1 MYRNELLIIGL
12 ALLVIEICYL
22 QIAKR
27 LRIVDKPHLQSSHKG
42 VIIRGGGVL
51 FYFAYLLWFFLYG
64 MPYPMIFIGLTIMA
78 ITSFAD
84 DVHSISPKVRLV
96 LQFAAMIVMLYE
108 THVFNLALQS
118 LLLLSVV
125 CVGAINIYN
134 FMDGINGMTGGYSLV
149 VLLVLMGVNL
159 FALEFIDNHLLI
171 YMLMA
176 DVIFCFFNFR
186 KRAKCFAGDVGS
198 LSMGF
203 IIIFLLLKLMF
214 KDGHMHW
221 IAFVSVYLVDGGLTI
236 LHRIMLKENIL
247 KPHKKHAYQIMA
259 NELQMPHL
267 TVSGIYMGLQ
277 TVCCAWFIV
286 SPSNATLV
294 LQFALLTILY
304 LGFMQK
310 YYHLHARKQ
319 K

>member
-1 MYRNELLIIGL
+1 MKELLIIGL

-42 VIIRGGGVL
+42 VIIRGGGIL
-51 FYFAYLLWFFLYG
+51 FYISYLLWFFIYG
-64 MPYPMIFIGLTIMA
+64 MTYPMIFGGLTIMA
-78 ITSFAD
+78 LTSFAD

-96 LQFAAMIVMLYE
+96 LQFVAMIVMLYE
-108 THVFNLALQS
+108 THVFNLELQS
-118 LLLLSVV
+118 LLLLSIV

-134 FMDGINGMTGGYSLV
+134 FMDGINGITGGYSFV
-149 VLLVLMGVNL
+149 VLLALMGVNL
-159 FALEFIDNHLLI
+159 FVLDFIDNHLLI

-176 DVIFCFFNFR
+176 DIVFCFFNFR

-203 IIIFLLLKLMF
+203 IVIFLLLKLMF

-221 IAFVSVYLVDGGLTI
+221 ITFVSVYLVDGGLTI

-259 NELQMPHL
+259 NELKMPHL
-267 TVSGIYMGLQ
+267 AVSGIYMSLQ
-277 TVCCAWFIV
+277 ALCCIWFIV
-286 SPSNATLV
+286 SPGNATLV
-294 LQFALLTILY
+294 LQFVLLGAMY
-304 LGFMQK
+304 LAFMQK
-310 YYHLHARKQ
+310 YYHLHAK
-319 K
+319 

>member
-1 MYRNELLIIGL
+1 MKEYIIIGF
-12 ALLVIEICYL
+12 ALLVIEIIYL

-27 LRIVDKPHLQSSHKG
+27 LRIVDKPHLQSSYKG
-42 VIIRGGGVL
+42 VIIRGGGIL

-64 MPYPMIFIGLTIMA
+64 MPYPMIFAGLTIMA
-78 ITSFAD
+78 LTSFAD

-96 LQFAAMIVMLYE
+96 LQFVAMIVMLYE
-108 THVFNLALQS
+108 THVFNLFLQS
-118 LLLLSVV
+118 LLLLSVA

-149 VLLVLMGVNL
+149 VLLALMGVNL
-159 FALEFIDNHLLI
+159 LVLEFIDNHLLV
-171 YMLMA
+171 YMLLA
-176 DVIFCFFNFR
+176 DIVFCFFNFR

-203 IIIFLLLKLMF
+203 VIIFLLLKLMF
-214 KDGHMHW
+214 TDGHMHW

-259 NELQMPHL
+259 NELKMPHL
-267 TVSGIYMGLQ
+267 AVSGIYMGLQ
-277 TVCCAWFIV
+277 ALCCIWFIS
-286 SPSNATLV
+286 SPGNATLV
-294 LQFALLTILY
+294 LQFVLLGAMY
-304 LGFMQK
+304 LAFMQK
-310 YYHLHARKQ
+310 YYHLHEEKW
-319 K
+319 

>member
-1 MYRNELLIIGL
+1 MKEYVIIGL
-12 ALLVIEICYL
+12 ALLVIEIIYL

-64 MPYPMIFIGLTIMA
+64 MPYPMIFAGLTIMA
-78 ITSFAD
+78 LTSFAD

-134 FMDGINGMTGGYSLV
+134 FMDGINGMTGGYSFV
-149 VLLVLMGVNL
+149 VLLALMGVNL
-159 FALEFIDNHLLI
+159 FVLEFIDNHLLV

-176 DVIFCFFNFR
+176 DIVFCFFNFR

-203 IIIFLLLKLMF
+203 VVIFLLLKLMF
-214 KDGHMHW
+214 TDGHMHW
-221 IAFVSVYLVDGGLTI
+221 ITFVSVYLVDGGLTI

-259 NELQMPHL
+259 NELKMPHL
-267 TVSGIYMGLQ
+267 AVSGIYMALQ
-277 TVCCAWFIV
+277 ALCCIWFIS
-286 SPSNATLV
+286 SPSNATLI
-294 LQFALLTILY
+294 LQFVLLTAMY
-304 LGFMQK
+304 LAFMQK
-310 YYHLHARKQ
+310 YYHLHAK
-319 K
+319 